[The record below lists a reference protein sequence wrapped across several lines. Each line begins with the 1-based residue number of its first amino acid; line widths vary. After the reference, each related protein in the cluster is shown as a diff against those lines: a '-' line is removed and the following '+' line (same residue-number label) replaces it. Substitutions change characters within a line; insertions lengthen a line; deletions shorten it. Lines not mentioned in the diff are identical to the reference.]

1 MNPQLLDVVRAFSH
15 EQFRSGEEVA
25 RGLRISRASV
35 HNAVHEAESLG
46 LRIQAV
52 RGRGYRLAHPVTWL
66 DAVWL
71 GKSMMP
77 LGVHIQL
84 LPVLDS
90 TNAQLMRQAQAG
102 AAHKSL
108 LAAEWQSKG
117 RGRRG
122 RTWLTGLGGGL
133 MFSLLWRFNRSAGE
147 LSGLSLVV
155 GLGLAQALRDL
166 GLAGAVVK
174 WPNDI
179 LVDGAKLA
187 GVLIELT
194 GDMLG
199 PNAAIIGVGINV
211 LGVASQGF
219 GLEQAVTDL
228 SEHLPVRS
236 LDRNVLLL
244 EVVARLHGLLE
255 RFDAEGFAP
264 FLRDWEALH
273 AHQDQSVS
281 LLTAMG
287 ERIAG
292 QAIGVD
298 EDGALLLA
306 TQTGLRRFHSGE
318 VSLRGGA

>member
-1 MNPQLLDVVRAFSH
+1 MNPQLLDVIRAFSH
-15 EQFRSGEEVA
+15 ERFRSGEEVA
-25 RGLRISRASV
+25 RGLGISRASV

-66 DAVWL
+66 DASWL
-71 GKSMMP
+71 AKSMVP
-77 LGVHIQL
+77 LAVHAQL
-84 LPVLDS
+84 LPALDS

-122 RTWLTGLGGGL
+122 RTWLAGLGGGL
-133 MFSLLWRFNRSAGE
+133 MFSLLWRFNHSAGE

-166 GLAGAVVK
+166 GLARASVK

-219 GLEQAVTDL
+219 ELGQAVTDL
-228 SEHLPVRS
+228 SEHLPVGR
-236 LDRNVLLL
+236 LDRNDLLL
-244 EVVARLHGLLE
+244 KVVSRLSGLLT
-255 RFDAEGFAP
+255 RFDVEGFAP
-264 FLRDWEALH
+264 FLRDWEAMH
-273 AHQDQSVS
+273 AHQGQTVY
-281 LLTAMG
+281 LFTAMG

-306 TQTGLRRFHSGE
+306 TQAGLRRFHSGE
-318 VSLRGGA
+318 VSLRGGT